1 MDDDELLTL
10 LRDPESDR
18 VERKASAGERDRL
31 REAVCAFANDLPNH
45 RKAGVLFLGVND
57 DGSCADLDVT
67 DRLLLDITG
76 FRDEGLILPV
86 PSISIRRI
94 ELDGCVMAVVV
105 VEPQEYPP
113 VRFRGRTH
121 IRMGPR
127 RGVATPEEE
136 RRLVEK
142 RRAADR
148 PFDMQPVRGASV
160 QDLDVTQ
167 FEREYLRAAV
177 SPDVLEQNQRTTTE
191 QLRALRFV
199 DIESRPTVLGILT
212 LGKEPRAYIP
222 GAGVQFLRI
231 AGVELSDP
239 IIDQKEISGPISDLI
254 RQLDEVVTAH
264 VTVAT
269 DVTSNATETRQP
281 SYPVAALQQLTRNAI
296 LHRTYD
302 GSNAPVRVYWF
313 DDRIEIHSPGGPFGQ
328 VTVNNFGQAGITD
341 YRNPHLAEVLRVL
354 GYVQRFGA
362 GIQIARSELAKNGNP
377 PLEFDVQPEF
387 ILATVRGRP

>member
-86 PSISIRRI
+86 PSLSIRRI